1 MTERYYYRFETS
13 SILGKKFRSF
23 WNECNKAERAA
34 EVFAKKV
41 GAAAYYSSPS
51 AFAGGVAAVA
61 FEPGKAN
68 GKIWRSAGRTEDGEE
83 LWEPDVKQRNGVLV
97 LPRRGFK
104 PSDTATRIYSRRISS
119 WQEVKGIYTLREWAK
134 LAGVEM
140 PDANV
145 AENGHG
151 MHGSTVAATQTQHTE
166 QGGENG
172 HGMHGEPAEK
182 AAAMKEA
189 LEKVERKVNEK
200 MEKELFCQFIEL
212 YRDDEIPVDPTH
224 PKRKTPLYIS
234 QSIRI
239 ERERMLL
246 PVVTV
251 EKLYALMEAD
261 QSGDKPTDGKPK
273 LVENVTPT
281 FFEWGGRYYIGIEYP
296 CKAEGLEP
304 IIEATYRMK
313 MTTLRQA
320 EEAQRIAEKEG
331 LN

>member
-1 MTERYYYRFETS
+1 MAERYYYRFSTS
-13 SILGKKFRSF
+13 SQLGKKFRSF

-68 GKIWRSAGRTEDGEE
+68 GKMWRSAGRTDDGEE
-83 LWEPDVKQRNGVLV
+83 LFEPDVKQRNGVLV

-104 PSDTATRIYSRRISS
+104 PSDTATRIYSRRMSA
-119 WQEVKGIYTLREWAK
+119 WKEVRSIYTLCEWAK

-140 PDANV
+140 PDADASGV
-145 AENGHG
+145 
-151 MHGSTVAATQTQHTE
+151 VAAIPTR
-166 QGGENG
+166 
-172 HGMHGEPAEK
+172 

-189 LEKVERKVNEK
+189 LEQVERKVNEK

-224 PKRKTPLYIS
+224 PRRKTPLYIS

-239 ERERMLL
+239 ERERILL

-251 EKLYALMEAD
+251 ERLYALMEAD
-261 QSGDKPTDGKPK
+261 LSGDKPTDGKPK
-273 LVENVTPT
+273 LVQNVTPT

-313 MTTLRQA
+313 MTTLRQS

>member
-1 MTERYYYRFETS
+1 MAERYYYRFSTS
-13 SILGKKFRSF
+13 SQLGKKFRSF

-68 GKIWRSAGRTEDGEE
+68 GKMWRSAGRTDDGEE
-83 LWEPDVKQRNGVLV
+83 LWEPDVKQRSGVLV

-104 PSDTATRIYSRRISS
+104 PSDTATRIYSRRMSA
-119 WQEVKGIYTLREWAK
+119 WQEVKGLLSLREWAQMIGM
-134 LAGVEM
+134 AM
-140 PDANV
+140 PDADASGIV
-145 AENGHG
+145 A
-151 MHGSTVAATQTQHTE
+151 
-166 QGGENG
+166 
-172 HGMHGEPAEK
+172 
-182 AAAMKEA
+182 KEA
-189 LEKVERKVNEK
+189 LEKVERKVNER
-200 MEKELFCQFIEL
+200 MAKEQFCRFIEL
-212 YRDDEIPVDPTH
+212 YRDDETPFDPTH

-251 EKLYALMEAD
+251 GKLYALMEAD

-273 LVENVTPT
+273 LVQNVTPT

-296 CKAEGLEP
+296 CKAEGLEE
-304 IIEATYRMK
+304 IEQGVYQVK

>member
-1 MTERYYYRFETS
+1 MTKRYYYRFSTS
-13 SILGKKFRSF
+13 SQLGKKFRSF

-51 AFAGGVAAVA
+51 AFAGGVAVVA

-68 GKIWRSAGRTEDGEE
+68 KKMWRSAGRTDDGEE

-104 PSDTATRIYSRRISS
+104 PSDTATRIYHRRLSS
-119 WQEVKGIYTLREWAK
+119 WQEVKGLLSLREWAQMI
-134 LAGVEM
+134 GVAM
-140 PDANV
+140 PDADASGVV
-145 AENGHG
+145 A
-151 MHGSTVAATQTQHTE
+151 
-166 QGGENG
+166 
-172 HGMHGEPAEK
+172 
-182 AAAMKEA
+182 KEA
-189 LEKVERKVNEK
+189 LEKAERKVNER
-200 MEKELFCQFIEL
+200 MEKEQFCRFIEL
-212 YRDDEIPVDPTH
+212 YRDDEIPFDPTH
-224 PKRKTPLYIS
+224 PKRKAPLYIS

-251 EKLYALMEAD
+251 GKLYALMEAD

-273 LVENVTPT
+273 LVQNVTPT

-296 CKAEGLEP
+296 CKAEGLEE
-304 IIEATYRMK
+304 IEQGVYQVK

>member
-1 MTERYYYRFETS
+1 MAERYYYRFSTS
-13 SILGKKFRSF
+13 SQLGKKFRSF

-68 GKIWRSAGRTEDGEE
+68 GKMWRSAGRTDDGEE
-83 LWEPDVKQRNGVLV
+83 LFEPDVKQRNGVLV

-104 PSDTATRIYSRRISS
+104 PSDTATRIYSRRMSA
-119 WQEVKGIYTLREWAK
+119 WKDVRGIYTLREWAK

-140 PDANV
+140 PDADASGV
-145 AENGHG
+145 
-151 MHGSTVAATQTQHTE
+151 VAAIPTR
-166 QGGENG
+166 
-172 HGMHGEPAEK
+172 

-189 LEKVERKVNEK
+189 LEQVERKVNEK

-224 PKRKTPLYIS
+224 PRRKTPLYIS

-239 ERERMLL
+239 ERERILL

-251 EKLYALMEAD
+251 GRLYALMEAD
-261 QSGDKPTDGKPK
+261 LSGDKPTDGKPK
-273 LVENVTPT
+273 LVQNVTPT

-313 MTTLRQA
+313 MTTLRQS

-331 LN
+331 LD

>member
-1 MTERYYYRFETS
+1 MAERYYYRFSTS
-13 SILGKKFRSF
+13 SQLGKKFRSF

-68 GKIWRSAGRTEDGEE
+68 GKMWRSAGRTDDGEE

-104 PSDTATRIYSRRISS
+104 PSDTATRIYSRRMSA
-119 WQEVKGIYTLREWAK
+119 WKDVRGIYTLREWAK

-140 PDANV
+140 PDADASGV
-145 AENGHG
+145 
-151 MHGSTVAATQTQHTE
+151 VAAIPTR
-166 QGGENG
+166 
-172 HGMHGEPAEK
+172 

-189 LEKVERKVNEK
+189 LEQVERKVNEK

-224 PKRKTPLYIS
+224 PRRKTPLYIS

-239 ERERMLL
+239 ERERILL

-251 EKLYALMEAD
+251 GRLYALMEAD
-261 QSGDKPTDGKPK
+261 LSGDKPTDGKPK
-273 LVENVTPT
+273 LVQNVTPT

>member
-1 MTERYYYRFETS
+1 MAERYYYRFSTS
-13 SILGKKFRSF
+13 SQLGKKFRSF

-68 GKIWRSAGRTEDGEE
+68 GKMWRSAGRTDDGEE

-104 PSDTATRIYSRRISS
+104 PSDTATRIYSRRMSA
-119 WQEVKGIYTLREWAK
+119 WKDVRGIYTLREWAK

-140 PDANV
+140 PDADASGV
-145 AENGHG
+145 
-151 MHGSTVAATQTQHTE
+151 VAAIPTR
-166 QGGENG
+166 
-172 HGMHGEPAEK
+172 

-189 LEKVERKVNEK
+189 LEQVERKVNEK

-224 PKRKTPLYIS
+224 PRRKTPLYIS

-239 ERERMLL
+239 ERERILL

-251 EKLYALMEAD
+251 GRLYALMEAD
-261 QSGDKPTDGKPK
+261 LSGDKPTDGKPK
-273 LVENVTPT
+273 LVQNVTPT

-296 CKAEGLEP
+296 CKAEGLES
-304 IIEATYRMK
+304 ILEGMYQMK
-313 MTTLRQA
+313 MTTLRQS
-320 EEAQRIAEKEG
+320 ELAQQTMEKEG

>member
-1 MTERYYYRFETS
+1 MAERYYYRFSTS
-13 SILGKKFRSF
+13 SQLGKKFRSF

-68 GKIWRSAGRTEDGEE
+68 GKMWRSAGRTDDGEE
-83 LWEPDVKQRNGVLV
+83 LFEPDVKQRNGVLV
-97 LPRRGFK
+97 LPRRGFR
-104 PSDTATRIYSRRISS
+104 PSDTATRIYSRRMSA
-119 WQEVKGIYTLREWAK
+119 WQDVRGIYTLREWAK

-140 PDANV
+140 PDLGGGT
-145 AENGHG
+145 AEH
-151 MHGSTVAATQTQHTE
+151 S
-166 QGGENG
+166 
-172 HGMHGEPAEK
+172 
-182 AAAMKEA
+182 KEA
-189 LEKVERKVNEK
+189 LEKVERNVNEK

-224 PKRKTPLYIS
+224 PRRKTPLYIS

-261 QSGDKPTDGKPK
+261 QSQDKPTDGKPK
-273 LVENVTPT
+273 LVEPVTPT

-313 MTTLRQA
+313 MTTLRQS

>member
-1 MTERYYYRFETS
+1 MAERYYYRFSTS
-13 SILGKKFRSF
+13 SQLGKKFRSF

-68 GKIWRSAGRTEDGEE
+68 GKMWRSAGRTDDGEE
-83 LWEPDVKQRNGVLV
+83 LFEPDVKQRNGVLV
-97 LPRRGFK
+97 LPRRGFR
-104 PSDTATRIYSRRISS
+104 PSDTATRIYSRRMSA
-119 WQEVKGIYTLREWAK
+119 WQDVKGIYTLREWAK

-140 PDANV
+140 PDLGGGT
-145 AENGHG
+145 AEH
-151 MHGSTVAATQTQHTE
+151 S
-166 QGGENG
+166 
-172 HGMHGEPAEK
+172 
-182 AAAMKEA
+182 KEA
-189 LEKVERKVNEK
+189 LEKVEKKVNEK

-224 PKRKTPLYIS
+224 PRRKTPLYIS

-261 QSGDKPTDGKPK
+261 QSQDKPTDGKPK
-273 LVENVTPT
+273 LVEPVTPT

-313 MTTLRQA
+313 MTTLRQS